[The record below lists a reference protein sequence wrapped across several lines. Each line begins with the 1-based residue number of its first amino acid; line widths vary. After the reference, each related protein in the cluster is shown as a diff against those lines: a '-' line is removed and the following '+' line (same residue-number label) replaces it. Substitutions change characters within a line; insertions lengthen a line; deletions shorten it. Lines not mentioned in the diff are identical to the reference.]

1 MSTGSPPAQ
10 PRYTLEPMNL
20 HDQAEA
26 DELLRQ
32 RKLCGWDNTPEFIIK
47 FRDAMDARTKSLF
60 WIKPASQPDLRL
72 GHISLDSE
80 AHPPNLE
87 LANPHDKSVLT
98 IATFYVLPEHRG
110 GGIGR
115 AAVES
120 LEKWATTEPYGS
132 RNCKVVALTTISRK
146 YAEDDEMRVEY
157 KRMAG
162 VEPVPKGASN
172 EDWYAR
178 MGYTKWM
185 ERPLYPGPD
194 GYKFL
199 AAYLR
204 KRIA

>member
-1 MSTGSPPAQ
+1 MSTDNAPTQ
-10 PRYTLEPMNL
+10 PKCTLEPMNL
-20 HDQAEA
+20 HEQAQA

-32 RKLCGWDNTPEFIIK
+32 RQLCGWDNTPQFIAK
-47 FRDAMDARTKSLF
+47 FRDAMDARVKSLF
-60 WIKPASQPDLRL
+60 WIRPTSRPELRV

-87 LANPHDKSVLT
+87 LANPNDKSVLT
-98 IATFYVLPEHRG
+98 IATFYILPEHRG

-120 LEKWATTEPYGS
+120 LEKWATAEPYGS
-132 RNCKVVALTTISRK
+132 SNCKTVALTTISRK
-146 YAEDDEMRVEY
+146 YAEDDEMRAEY
-157 KRMAG
+157 RRMAG

-172 EDWYAR
+172 EDWYLR

-185 ERPLYPGPD
+185 ETPLYPGPD